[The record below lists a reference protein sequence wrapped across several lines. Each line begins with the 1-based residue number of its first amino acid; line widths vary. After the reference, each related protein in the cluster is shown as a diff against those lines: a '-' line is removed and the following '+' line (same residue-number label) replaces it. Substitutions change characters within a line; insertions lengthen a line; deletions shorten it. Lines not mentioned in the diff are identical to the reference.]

1 MAAVPSHRGNLNYQ
15 DCRRTL
21 PSTFVDGHLVDLLRD
36 DIEDVSACRPQQE
49 DFRIMRIS
57 PHTAVKVMLA
67 ILSAQ
72 SLDENSCIQIARS
85 LLPFLHPMDIC
96 TIGATTSEMC
106 VIILTRR
113 GSADLPR
120 VGDRVLSAV
129 GKWLRSSVVEGV
141 VEGIRS
147 GIQTGFYTVDY
158 SCKPHMT
165 CEPLLK
171 HLADGIQRLEA
182 ELLKE
187 RQEQ

>member
-1 MAAVPSHRGNLNYQ
+1 
-15 DCRRTL
+15 
-21 PSTFVDGHLVDLLRD
+21 
-36 DIEDVSACRPQQE
+36 
-49 DFRIMRIS
+49 
-57 PHTAVKVMLA
+57 MLA

-72 SLDENSCIQIARS
+72 SLDENSRIQTARS
-85 LLPFLHPMDIC
+85 VLPFLHPMDIC
-96 TIGATTSEMC
+96 TTGATTNEMC

-171 HLADGIQRLEA
+171 HLADGMQRLEA

-187 RQEQ
+187 RQEQQDEDIRNGSYGKESTEQKLINRASRQNEARCSIAVPAAAHQTRDPQIS